1 MRVRISYS
9 LEMDDIPAE
18 VSALIQKKTSDLHEV
33 IDLVE
38 DSCERLQEKNANVEM
53 ITNAIDRARQRLSE
67 FDLVLADS
75 HGILTGWIEA
85 MDQIENPPPSSP
97 EATGPAETPPAW
109 PPEGLDV

>member
-18 VSALIQKKTSDLHEV
+18 VSTLIQKKTGELHEV

-38 DSCERLQEKNANVEM
+38 DACERLQEKSANVEM
-53 ITNAIDRARQRLSE
+53 ITDAIDRARQRLAE

-75 HGILTGWIEA
+75 HGILAGWIEA
-85 MDQIENPPPSSP
+85 KDQIKNPPPPTP
-97 EATGPAETPPAW
+97 ETTGPAEMSTDW
-109 PPEGLDV
+109 PPEDLDV